1 MTMTPPSK
9 TPPPKTFTPRASE
22 PMVNGFDASR
32 IDELPPRTRDQVQA
46 RDRLLGPGYRLF
58 YEDPV
63 EIVRGE
69 GTLLFDADG
78 NDYLDVYNN
87 VASVGHCHP
96 RVVDAVHRQLSTLNT
111 NTRYLQQSIL
121 TYSEQFL
128 STMPAEIG
136 HVMFTCTGSE
146 ANDLAMRVARYHTGN
161 QGVIVTSGAYHG
173 LTSDVSAFSPSLG
186 VGVPL
191 GPHVRTISPP
201 DRLRHGGNDNV
212 VASMRREIR
221 EAIAD
226 LERHGFGVAAFIA
239 DMIFSSDGIYA
250 DPAGFL
256 QPVIEE
262 VHAAG
267 GLFIADEVQP
277 GFGRTGRHWW
287 GFQRHGVIPDIVTTG
302 KPMGNGIPIAAAA
315 FRPELLVEFGR
326 NIRYFNTFGG
336 NSVSI
341 AAAQAVLD
349 VIGDEDLM
357 GNADAVGRYLR
368 TQIASMA
375 GGYEQVA
382 EVRGAGLFVG
392 VDIVSDRES
401 NTPDGDAALRV
412 VNHMR
417 RRRVLISA
425 SGPRGSV
432 LKVRPPLPFS
442 TSDADRLL
450 ENLAVVLAEELH

>member
-1 MTMTPPSK
+1 MSQASTNQA
-9 TPPPKTFTPRASE
+9 FTLRASE
-22 PMVNGFDASR
+22 PMVNGFDKSR
-32 IDELPPRTRDQVQA
+32 IDELPSRTREQVDA
-46 RDRLLGPGYRLF
+46 RERLLGPGYRLF
-58 YEDPV
+58 YQDPV
-63 EIVRGE
+63 EIVRGH
-69 GTLLFDADG
+69 GTLLYDAEG

-96 RVVDAVHRQLSTLNT
+96 YVVDAIHRQLSTLNT
-111 NTRYLQQSIL
+111 NTRYIQQSIL

-128 STMPAEIG
+128 ATMPAEIG

-161 QGVIVTSGAYHG
+161 QGIIVTSGAYHG
-173 LTSDVSAFSPSLG
+173 LTSDVSSFSPSLG

-191 GPHVRTISPP
+191 APHVRTISAP
-201 DRLRHGGNDNV
+201 DRLRHGGNDNLI
-212 VASMRREIR
+212 ADMRREIR

-250 DPAGFL
+250 DPVGFL
-256 QPVIEE
+256 QPIIEE
-262 VHAAG
+262 IHNAG

-287 GFQRHGVIPDIVTTG
+287 GFQRHGLVPDIMTTG

-349 VIGDEDLM
+349 VITDEGLIA
-357 GNADAVGRYLR
+357 NADNVGTYIR
-368 TQIASMA
+368 TEIAKLA
-375 GGYEQVA
+375 AAYEQIA

-392 VDIVSDRES
+392 VDIVTDRDS

-442 TSDADRLL
+442 IGDADRML
-450 ENLAVVLAEELH
+450 ENLEVVLAEELH

>member
-1 MTMTPPSK
+1 MSQASTNQA
-9 TPPPKTFTPRASE
+9 FTLRASE
-22 PMVNGFDASR
+22 PMVNGFDKSR
-32 IDELPPRTRDQVQA
+32 IDELPSRTREQVDA
-46 RDRLLGPGYRLF
+46 RERLLGPGYRLF
-58 YEDPV
+58 YQDPV
-63 EIVRGE
+63 EIVRGH
-69 GTLLFDADG
+69 GTLLYDAEG

-96 RVVDAVHRQLSTLNT
+96 YVVDAIHRQLSTLNT
-111 NTRYLQQSIL
+111 NTRYIQQSIL

-128 STMPAEIG
+128 ATMPAEIG

-161 QGVIVTSGAYHG
+161 QGIIVTSGAYHG
-173 LTSDVSAFSPSLG
+173 LTSDVSSFSPSLG

-191 GPHVRTISPP
+191 APHVRTISAP
-201 DRLRHGGNDNV
+201 DRLRHGGNDNLI
-212 VASMRREIR
+212 ADMRREIR

-250 DPAGFL
+250 DPVGFL
-256 QPVIEE
+256 QPIIEE
-262 VHAAG
+262 IHNAG

-287 GFQRHGVIPDIVTTG
+287 GFQRHGLVPDIMTTG

-349 VIGDEDLM
+349 VITDEGLIA
-357 GNADAVGRYLR
+357 NADNVGTYIR
-368 TQIASMA
+368 TEIAKLA
-375 GGYEQVA
+375 AAYEQIA

-392 VDIVSDRES
+392 W
-401 NTPDGDAALRV
+401 
-412 VNHMR
+412 
-417 RRRVLISA
+417 IS
-425 SGPRGSV
+425 
-432 LKVRPPLPFS
+432 
-442 TSDADRLL
+442 
-450 ENLAVVLAEELH
+450 

>member
-1 MTMTPPSK
+1 
-9 TPPPKTFTPRASE
+9 
-22 PMVNGFDASR
+22 MVNGFDKSR
-32 IDELPPRTRDQVQA
+32 IDELPSRTREQVDA
-46 RDRLLGPGYRLF
+46 RERLLGPGYRLF
-58 YEDPV
+58 YQDPV
-63 EIVRGE
+63 EIVRGH
-69 GTLLFDADG
+69 GTLLYDAEG

-96 RVVDAVHRQLSTLNT
+96 YVVDAIHRQLSTLNT
-111 NTRYLQQSIL
+111 NTRYIQQSIL

-128 STMPAEIG
+128 ATMPAEIG

-161 QGVIVTSGAYHG
+161 QGIIVTSGAYHG
-173 LTSDVSAFSPSLG
+173 LTSDVSSFSPSLG

-191 GPHVRTISPP
+191 APHVRTISAP
-201 DRLRHGGNDNV
+201 DRLRHGGNDNLI
-212 VASMRREIR
+212 ADMRREIR

-250 DPAGFL
+250 DPVGFL
-256 QPVIEE
+256 QPIIEE
-262 VHAAG
+262 IHNAG

-287 GFQRHGVIPDIVTTG
+287 GFQRHGLVPDIMTTG

-349 VIGDEDLM
+349 VITDEGLIA
-357 GNADAVGRYLR
+357 NADNVGTYIR
-368 TQIASMA
+368 TEIAKLA
-375 GGYEQVA
+375 AAYEQIA

-392 VDIVSDRES
+392 VDIVTDRDS

-442 TSDADRLL
+442 IGDADRML
-450 ENLAVVLAEELH
+450 ENLEVVLAEELH

>member
-1 MTMTPPSK
+1 
-9 TPPPKTFTPRASE
+9 
-22 PMVNGFDASR
+22 MVNGFDRSR
-32 IDELPPRTRDQVQA
+32 IDELPPRTRGQVQA

-78 NDYLDVYNN
+78 TDYLDVYNN

-96 RVVDAVHRQLSTLNT
+96 YVVDAIHRQLSTLNT
-111 NTRYLQQSIL
+111 NTRYIQQSIL
-121 TYSEQFL
+121 EYSEQFL
-128 STMPAEIG
+128 TTMPAAIG
-136 HVMFTCTGSE
+136 HVMYTCTGSE

-161 QGVIVTSGAYHG
+161 QGIIVTSGAYHG

-191 GPHVRTISPP
+191 GPHVRTVSAP
-201 DRLRHGGNDNV
+201 DRLRRGGNENL
-212 VASMRREIR
+212 VAQMRSEVR

-262 VHAAG
+262 IHSAG
-267 GLFIADEVQP
+267 ALFIADEVQP

-287 GFQRHGVIPDIVTTG
+287 GFQRHGLTPDIVTTG

-349 VIGDEDLM
+349 VINDEQLM
-357 GNADAVGRYLR
+357 RNADTVGDY
-368 TQIASMA
+368 IAAEIATMA
-375 GGYEQVA
+375 AAYEQIA

-392 VDIVSDRES
+392 VDIVTDRES
-401 NTPDGDAALRV
+401 HTPDGDATLRV
-412 VNHMR
+412 VNQMR

-442 TSDADRLL
+442 MSDADRLL
-450 ENLAVVLAEELH
+450 ENLAAVLAEELH

>member
-1 MTMTPPSK
+1 MNK
-9 TPPPKTFTPRASE
+9 AFTTKASE
-22 PMVNGFDASR
+22 PMVNGFDHAR
-32 IDELPPRTRDQVQA
+32 LRELPPRTRAQVET

-58 YEDPV
+58 YENPV

-96 RVVDAVHRQLSTLNT
+96 YVVDAVHRQLSTLNT

-121 TYSEQFL
+121 SYSEQFL
-128 STMPAEIG
+128 ATMPAEIG

-146 ANDLAMRVARYHTGN
+146 ANDLAMRVARYFTGN
-161 QGVIVTSGAYHG
+161 QGIIVTSGAYHG
-173 LTSDVSAFSPSLG
+173 LTSDVAAFSPSLG

-191 GPHVRTISPP
+191 GAHVRTISAP
-201 DRLRHGGNDNV
+201 DRLRHGGNDNL
-212 VASMRREIR
+212 VAHMRREIR

-262 VHAAG
+262 VHNAG

-277 GFGRTGRHWW
+277 GFGRTGEYWW
-287 GFQRHGVIPDIVTTG
+287 GFQRHNLVPDIMTTG
-302 KPMGNGIPIAAAA
+302 KPMGNGTPVAAAA
-315 FRPELLVEFGR
+315 FRPELLAEFGR

-349 VIGDEDLM
+349 VINTEELIANAATVGDYIKAEISTL
-357 GNADAVGRYLR
+357 A
-368 TQIASMA
+368 AS
-375 GGYEQVA
+375 YEQVA

-392 VDIVSDRES
+392 VDIVTDRQS

-442 TSDADRLL
+442 ISDADRML
-450 ENLAVVLAEELH
+450 ENLEVVLTKELH

>member
-1 MTMTPPSK
+1 VTK
-9 TPPPKTFTPRASE
+9 GFTLKASE
-22 PMVNGFDASR
+22 PMVNGFDPADIER
-32 IDELPPRTRDQVQA
+32 LPPRTRRQVGD
-46 RDRLLGPGYRLF
+46 RERLLGPGYRLF
-58 YEDPV
+58 YEEPV
-63 EIVRGE
+63 EIVRGA
-69 GTLLFDADG
+69 GTLLYDADG

-87 VASVGHCHP
+87 VTSVGHCHP
-96 RVVDAVHRQLSTLNT
+96 YVVEAIHRQLSTLNT

-121 TYSEQFL
+121 GYSEQFL
-128 STMPAEIG
+128 ATMPAELG

-146 ANDLAMRVARYHTGN
+146 ANDLAMRVARYYTGN
-161 QGVIVTSGAYHG
+161 QGIIVTSGAYHG
-173 LTSDVSAFSPSLG
+173 LTADVSAFSPSLG

-191 GPHVRTISPP
+191 GPHVRTITAP
-201 DRLRHGGNDNV
+201 DRLRHGGDLV
-212 VASMRREIR
+212 TTMVREMR
-221 EAIAD
+221 EAIGD
-226 LERHGFGVAAFIA
+226 LQRHGFGIAAFIA
-239 DMIFSSDGIYA
+239 DTIFSSDGIYA

-256 QPVIEE
+256 QPVVEA
-262 VHAAG
+262 VHDAG

-287 GFQRHGVIPDIVTTG
+287 GFQRHGLVPDIMTTG

-349 VIGDEDLM
+349 VINDEGLI
-357 GNADAVGRYLR
+357 GNAERVGNYIQSEITTL
-368 TQIASMA
+368 AS
-375 GGYEQVA
+375 GYEQIA

-392 VDIVSDRES
+392 VDIVTDRDS
-401 NTPDGDAALRV
+401 NTPDGEATLRV

-417 RRRVLISA
+417 RRRVLLSA

-432 LKVRPPLPFS
+432 LKIRPPLPFS
-442 TSDADRLL
+442 IEDADRML
-450 ENLAVVLAEELH
+450 ENLAVVLGEELH

>member
-1 MTMTPPSK
+1 MTK
-9 TPPPKTFTPRASE
+9 GFTLKASE
-22 PMVNGFDASR
+22 PMVNGFDPSDIER
-32 IDELPPRTRDQVQA
+32 LPPRTRQQVGD
-46 RDRLLGPGYRLF
+46 RERLLGPGYRLF
-58 YEDPV
+58 YEEPV
-63 EIVRGE
+63 EIVRGA
-69 GTLLFDADG
+69 GTLLYDADG

-87 VASVGHCHP
+87 VTSVGHCHP
-96 RVVDAVHRQLSTLNT
+96 YVVEAIHRQLTTLNT

-121 TYSEQFL
+121 GYSEQFL
-128 STMPAEIG
+128 GTMPDELG

-146 ANDLAMRVARYHTGN
+146 ANDLAMRVARYYTGN
-161 QGVIVTSGAYHG
+161 RGIIVTAGAYHG
-173 LTSDVSAFSPSLG
+173 LTADVSAFSPSLG

-191 GPHVRTISPP
+191 GPHVRTISAP
-201 DRLRHGGNDNV
+201 DRLRHGGDDGV
-212 VASMRREIR
+212 VATMVREMR

-226 LERHGFGVAAFIA
+226 LQRHGYGIAAFIA
-239 DMIFSSDGIYA
+239 DTIFSSDGIYA

-256 QPVIEE
+256 QPVVDA
-262 VHAAG
+262 VHDAG

-287 GFQRHGVIPDIVTTG
+287 GFQRHGLVPDIMTTG

-349 VIGDEDLM
+349 VIGDEGLIDNAEKV
-357 GNADAVGRYLR
+357 GNYIMSE
-368 TQIASMA
+368 IATMA
-375 GGYEQVA
+375 GGYEQIA

-392 VDIVSDRES
+392 VDVVTDRDS
-401 NTPDGDAALRV
+401 NTPDGEATLRV

-417 RRRVLISA
+417 RRRVLLSA

-432 LKVRPPLPFS
+432 LKIRPPLPFS
-442 TSDADRLL
+442 IADADRML
-450 ENLAVVLAEELH
+450 ENLAVVLREELH

>member
-1 MTMTPPSK
+1 
-9 TPPPKTFTPRASE
+9 
-22 PMVNGFDASR
+22 MVNGFDRSR
-32 IDELPPRTRDQVQA
+32 IDELPSRTRDQVQA

-78 NDYLDVYNN
+78 TDYLDVYNN

-96 RVVDAVHRQLSTLNT
+96 YVVDAIHRQLSTLNT
-111 NTRYLQQSIL
+111 NTRYIQQSIL
-121 TYSEQFL
+121 EYSEQFL
-128 STMPAEIG
+128 ATMPAAIG
-136 HVMFTCTGSE
+136 HVMYTCTGSE

-161 QGVIVTSGAYHG
+161 QGIIVTSGAYHG

-191 GPHVRTISPP
+191 GPHVRTVSAP
-201 DRLRHGGNDNV
+201 DRLRRGGNENL
-212 VASMRREIR
+212 VAQMRSEVR

-262 VHAAG
+262 IHSAG
-267 GLFIADEVQP
+267 ALFIADEVQP

-287 GFQRHGVIPDIVTTG
+287 GFQRHGLTPDIVTTG

-349 VIGDEDLM
+349 VINDEELM
-357 GNADAVGRYLR
+357 HNADTVGDY
-368 TQIASMA
+368 IAAEIATMA
-375 GGYEQVA
+375 AAYEQIA

-392 VDIVSDRES
+392 VDIVADRES
-401 NTPDGDAALRV
+401 HTPDGDATLRV

-442 TSDADRLL
+442 MSDADRLL
-450 ENLAVVLAEELH
+450 ENLAAVLAEELH

>member
-1 MTMTPPSK
+1 
-9 TPPPKTFTPRASE
+9 
-22 PMVNGFDASR
+22 MVNGFDRSR
-32 IDELPPRTRDQVQA
+32 TAALPPRTRGQVEA

-58 YEDPV
+58 YQDPV
-63 EIVRGE
+63 EIVRGA
-69 GTLLFDADG
+69 GTLLYDADG

-96 RVVDAVHRQLSTLNT
+96 YVVDAVHRQLATLNT

-121 TYSEQFL
+121 DYSERLL
-128 STMPAEIG
+128 STMPAELG

-146 ANDLAMRVARYHTGN
+146 ANDLAMRVARYHTGR

-173 LTSDVSAFSPSLG
+173 LTADVSSFSPSLG

-191 GPHVRTISPP
+191 APHVRTISAP
-201 DRLRHGGNDNV
+201 DRLRRGGDDA
-212 VASMRREIR
+212 VAAAMQREVR

-226 LERHGFGVAAFIA
+226 LERHGFGLAAFIA

-250 DPAGFL
+250 DPPGFL
-256 QPVIEE
+256 RPVIEE

-267 GLFIADEVQP
+267 GLFVADEVQP

-287 GFQRHGVIPDIVTTG
+287 GFQRHGLVPDIMTTG
-302 KPMGNGIPIAAAA
+302 KPMGNGIPIAAAV

-349 VIGDEDLM
+349 VIEDEGLID
-357 GNADAVGRYLR
+357 NADTVGAH
-368 TQIASMA
+368 IAAETSTMVA
-375 GGYEQVA
+375 NYDQVA
-382 EVRGAGLFVG
+382 EVRGAGLFIG
-392 VDIVSDRES
+392 VDIVTDRES
-401 NTPDGDAALRV
+401 NTPDGAAALRV
-412 VNHMR
+412 VNNMR

-432 LKVRPPLPFS
+432 LKIRPPLPFS
-442 TSDADRLL
+442 IGDADRMLQ
-450 ENLAVVLAEELH
+450 NLQNALAEELH

>member
-1 MTMTPPSK
+1 MTK
-9 TPPPKTFTPRASE
+9 AFTPGASE
-22 PMVNGFDASR
+22 PMVNGFDTSR
-32 IDELPPRTRDQVQA
+32 IDELPPRTRGQVEA

-63 EIVRGE
+63 EIVRGA

-96 RVVDAVHRQLSTLNT
+96 FVVDAIHRQLSTLNT
-111 NTRYLQQSIL
+111 NTRYIQQSIL

-128 STMPAEIG
+128 ATMPAEIG

-146 ANDLAMRVARYHTGN
+146 ANDLAMRVARYHTGS
-161 QGVIVTSGAYHG
+161 QGVIVTAGAYHG

-191 GPHVRTISPP
+191 GPHVRTISAP
-201 DRLRHGGNDNV
+201 DRLRHGGNDAV
-212 VASMRREIR
+212 IATMQREIR
-221 EAIAD
+221 AAIAD

-262 VHAAG
+262 VHNAG

-277 GFGRTGRHWW
+277 GFGRTGRNWW
-287 GFQRHGVIPDIVTTG
+287 GFQRHDLVPDIVTTG

-349 VIGDEDLM
+349 VITGDELM
-357 GNADAVGRYLR
+357 ANADRVGRYI
-368 TQIASMA
+368 QAEIESMA
-375 GGYEQVA
+375 GCYEQVA

-392 VDIVSDRES
+392 VDIVTDRES
-401 NTPDGDAALRV
+401 ATPDGLS
-412 VNHMR
+412 
-417 RRRVLISA
+417 LI
-425 SGPRGSV
+425 
-432 LKVRPPLPFS
+432 
-442 TSDADRLL
+442 
-450 ENLAVVLAEELH
+450 HI

>member
-1 MTMTPPSK
+1 MREA
-9 TPPPKTFTPRASE
+9 FTPRASE
-22 PMVNGFDASR
+22 PMVNGFDRSR
-32 IDELPPRTRDQVQA
+32 IDELPSRTRDQVQA

-78 NDYLDVYNN
+78 TDYLDVYNN

-96 RVVDAVHRQLSTLNT
+96 YVVDAIHRQLSTLNT
-111 NTRYLQQSIL
+111 NTRYIQQSIL
-121 TYSEQFL
+121 EYSEQFL
-128 STMPAEIG
+128 ATMPAAIG
-136 HVMFTCTGSE
+136 HVMYTCTGSE

-161 QGVIVTSGAYHG
+161 QGIIVTSGAYHG

-191 GPHVRTISPP
+191 GPHVRTVSAP
-201 DRLRHGGNDNV
+201 DRLRRGGNENL
-212 VASMRREIR
+212 VAQMRSEVR

-262 VHAAG
+262 IHSAG
-267 GLFIADEVQP
+267 ALFIADEVQP

-287 GFQRHGVIPDIVTTG
+287 GFQRHGLTPDIVTTG

-349 VIGDEDLM
+349 VINDEELM
-357 GNADAVGRYLR
+357 RNADTVGDY
-368 TQIASMA
+368 IATEIATMA
-375 GGYEQVA
+375 AAYEQIA

-392 VDIVSDRES
+392 VDIVADRES
-401 NTPDGDAALRV
+401 HTPDGDATLRV

-442 TSDADRLL
+442 MSDADRLL
-450 ENLAVVLAEELH
+450 ENLAAVLAEELH

>member
-1 MTMTPPSK
+1 MTK
-9 TPPPKTFTPRASE
+9 AFTPKASE
-22 PMVNGFDASR
+22 PMVNGFDRSR
-32 IDELPPRTRDQVQA
+32 IDELPARTRNQVET

-87 VASVGHCHP
+87 VTSVGHCHP
-96 RVVDAVHRQLSTLNT
+96 YVVEAIHKQLSTLNT
-111 NTRYLQQSIL
+111 NTRYIQQSIL
-121 TYSEQFL
+121 SYSEQFL
-128 STMPAEIG
+128 GTMPAELG

-146 ANDLAMRVARYHTGN
+146 ANDLAMRVARYYTGN
-161 QGVIVTSGAYHG
+161 QGIIVTSGAYHG
-173 LTSDVSAFSPSLG
+173 LTSDVSSFSPSLG

-191 GPHVRTISPP
+191 GPNVRTISAP
-201 DRLRHGGNDNV
+201 DALRYGGNDALV
-212 VASMRREIR
+212 EHMRREIR
-221 EAIAD
+221 SAIAD
-226 LERHGFGVAAFIA
+226 LERHGYGVAAFIA

-250 DPAGFL
+250 DPVGFL
-256 QPVIEE
+256 KPVLEE

-277 GFGRTGRHWW
+277 GFCRTGEHWW
-287 GFQRHGVIPDIVTTG
+287 GFQRHALVPDIMTTG
-302 KPMGNGIPIAAAA
+302 KPMGNGIPIAAAV

-349 VIGDEDLM
+349 VIENEGLM
-357 GNADAVGRYLR
+357 QNAKAVGDYIMSSMSKL
-368 TQIASMA
+368 AS
-375 GGYEQVA
+375 GYEQIA
-382 EVRGAGLFVG
+382 EVRGAGLFTG
-392 VDIVSDRES
+392 VDIVTDRES
-401 NTPDGDAALRV
+401 NTPDGEATMRV

-417 RRRVLISA
+417 RRRILISA

-442 TSDADRLL
+442 IADADRML
-450 ENLAVVLAEELH
+450 ENLDYVLAKELH

>member
-1 MTMTPPSK
+1 MTK
-9 TPPPKTFTPRASE
+9 GFTLKASE
-22 PMVNGFDASR
+22 PMVNGFDPSNVER
-32 IDELPPRTRDQVQA
+32 LSPRTRQQVGD
-46 RDRLLGPGYRLF
+46 RERLLGPGYRLF
-58 YEDPV
+58 YEEPV
-63 EIVRGE
+63 EIVRGA

-87 VASVGHCHP
+87 VTSVGHCHP
-96 RVVDAVHRQLSTLNT
+96 YVVEAIHRQLTTLNT

-121 TYSEQFL
+121 AYSEQFL
-128 STMPAEIG
+128 GTMPDELG

-146 ANDLAMRVARYHTGN
+146 ANDLAMRVARYYTGN

-173 LTSDVSAFSPSLG
+173 LTADVSSFSPSLG

-191 GPHVRTISPP
+191 GPHVRTISAP
-201 DRLRHGGNDNV
+201 DRLRHGGDDDL
-212 VASMRREIR
+212 VATMVREMR

-226 LERHGFGVAAFIA
+226 LQRHGFGIAAFIA
-239 DMIFSSDGIYA
+239 DTIFSSDGIYA

-256 QPVIEE
+256 QPVVDA
-262 VHAAG
+262 VHEAG

-287 GFQRHGVIPDIVTTG
+287 GFQRHGLVPDIMTTG

-349 VIGDEDLM
+349 VINDEGLI
-357 GNADAVGRYLR
+357 GNAEKVGDYIQSEITSL
-368 TQIASMA
+368 A
-375 GGYEQVA
+375 GKYEQIA

-392 VDIVSDRES
+392 VDVVTDRDS
-401 NTPDGDAALRV
+401 NTPDGEATLRV

-417 RRRVLISA
+417 RRRVLLSA

-432 LKVRPPLPFS
+432 LKIRPPLPFS
-442 TSDADRLL
+442 IADADRML
-450 ENLAVVLAEELH
+450 ENLAVVLREELH

>member
-1 MTMTPPSK
+1 MTK
-9 TPPPKTFTPRASE
+9 AFTPGASE
-22 PMVNGFDASR
+22 PMVNGFDTSR
-32 IDELPPRTRDQVQA
+32 IDELPPRTRGQVEA

-63 EIVRGE
+63 EIVRGA

-96 RVVDAVHRQLSTLNT
+96 YVVDAIHRQLMTLNT
-111 NTRYLQQSIL
+111 NTRYIQQSIL

-128 STMPAEIG
+128 ATMPAEIG

-161 QGVIVTSGAYHG
+161 QGIIVTAGAYHG

-191 GPHVRTISPP
+191 GPHVRTISAP
-201 DRLRHGGNDNV
+201 DRLRHGGNDAV
-212 VASMRREIR
+212 VANMAREIR
-221 EAIAD
+221 GAVAD

-262 VHAAG
+262 VHNAG

-277 GFGRTGRHWW
+277 GFGRTGRNWW
-287 GFQRHGVIPDIVTTG
+287 GFQRHDLVPDIVTTG

-349 VIGDEDLM
+349 VINGDGLM
-357 GNADAVGRYLR
+357 ANADRVGRYI
-368 TQIASMA
+368 QDEIESMA

-392 VDIVSDRES
+392 VDIVTDRES
-401 NTPDGDAALRV
+401 ATPDGDAALRV

-442 TSDADRLL
+442 IADADRLL

>member
-1 MTMTPPSK
+1 MTK
-9 TPPPKTFTPRASE
+9 GFTLKASE
-22 PMVNGFDASR
+22 PMVNGFDPSDIER
-32 IDELPPRTRDQVQA
+32 LPPRTRQQVGD
-46 RDRLLGPGYRLF
+46 RERLLGPGYRLF
-58 YEDPV
+58 YEEPV
-63 EIVRGE
+63 EIVRGA
-69 GTLLFDADG
+69 GTLLYDADG

-87 VASVGHCHP
+87 VTSVGHCHP
-96 RVVDAVHRQLSTLNT
+96 YVVEAIHRQLTTLNT

-121 TYSEQFL
+121 GYSEQFL
-128 STMPAEIG
+128 GTMPDELG

-146 ANDLAMRVARYHTGN
+146 ANDLAMRVARYYTGN
-161 QGVIVTSGAYHG
+161 QGIIVTAGAYHG
-173 LTSDVSAFSPSLG
+173 LTADVSAFSPSLG

-191 GPHVRTISPP
+191 GPHVRTISAP
-201 DRLRHGGNDNV
+201 DRLRHGGDDGV
-212 VASMRREIR
+212 VATMVREMR

-226 LERHGFGVAAFIA
+226 LQRHGYGIAAFIA
-239 DMIFSSDGIYA
+239 DTIFSSDGIYA

-256 QPVIEE
+256 QPVVDA
-262 VHAAG
+262 VHDAG

-287 GFQRHGVIPDIVTTG
+287 GFQRHGLVPDIMTTG

-349 VIGDEDLM
+349 VIGDEGLID
-357 GNADAVGRYLR
+357 NAEKVGSYIMSE
-368 TQIASMA
+368 IATMA
-375 GGYEQVA
+375 GGYEQIA

-392 VDIVSDRES
+392 VDVVTDRDS
-401 NTPDGDAALRV
+401 NTPDGEATLRV

-417 RRRVLISA
+417 RRRVLLSA

-432 LKVRPPLPFS
+432 LKIRPPLPFS
-442 TSDADRLL
+442 IADADRML
-450 ENLAVVLAEELH
+450 ENLAVVLREELH

>member
-1 MTMTPPSK
+1 MVNASPLQ
-9 TPPPKTFTPRASE
+9 ASE
-22 PMVNGFDASR
+22 PMVNGFDTSR
-32 IDELPPRTRDQVQA
+32 IDELPPRTREQVGA
-46 RDRLLGPGYRLF
+46 RERLLGPGYRLF
-58 YEDPV
+58 YENPV

-96 RVVDAVHRQLSTLNT
+96 YVVDAVHRQLSTLNT
-111 NTRYLQQSIL
+111 NTRYIQQSIL
-121 TYSEQFL
+121 NYSEQFL
-128 STMPAEIG
+128 GTMPAEIG

-146 ANDLAMRVARYHTGN
+146 ANDLAMRVARYYTGN
-161 QGVIVTSGAYHG
+161 QGIIVTSGAYHG
-173 LTSDVSAFSPSLG
+173 LTADVSSFSPSLG

-191 GPHVRTISPP
+191 APHVRTIAAP
-201 DRLRHGGNDNV
+201 DRLRHGGNDDLI
-212 VASMRREIR
+212 AKMRQEIR

-226 LERHGFGVAAFIA
+226 LQRHGFGVAAFIA

-256 QPVIEE
+256 QPIIEV
-262 VHAAG
+262 VHDAG

-287 GFQRHGVIPDIVTTG
+287 GYQRHGLVPDIVTTG

-349 VIGDEDLM
+349 VINDEGLIANAETV
-357 GNADAVGRYLR
+357 GNYIQAEIATLAAD
-368 TQIASMA
+368 
-375 GGYEQVA
+375 YEQIA

-392 VDIVSDRES
+392 VDIVTDRAS
-401 NTPDGDAALRV
+401 NTPDGAATLRV

-442 TSDADRLL
+442 ISDADRMLG
-450 ENLAVVLAEELH
+450 NLQVVLAEELH

>member
-1 MTMTPPSK
+1 MTK
-9 TPPPKTFTPRASE
+9 AIAQKASE
-22 PMVNGFDASR
+22 PMVNGFDRSR
-32 IDELPPRTRDQVQA
+32 IDELPPRTRTQVES

-96 RVVDAVHRQLSTLNT
+96 YVVDAVHRQLTTLNT
-111 NTRYLQQSIL
+111 NTRYIQQSIL
-121 TYSEQFL
+121 SYSEQFL
-128 STMPAEIG
+128 GTMPAEIG
-136 HVMFTCTGSE
+136 HVMYTCTGSE

-161 QGVIVTSGAYHG
+161 RGIIVTTGAYHG

-186 VGVPL
+186 IGVPL
-191 GPHVRTISPP
+191 GPHVRTISAP
-201 DRLRHGGNDNV
+201 DRLRHGGDENV
-212 VASMRREIR
+212 IAAMRREIQ

-256 QPVIEE
+256 QPIIEE
-262 VHAAG
+262 VHNAG

-277 GFGRTGRHWW
+277 GFGRTGQHWW
-287 GFQRHGVIPDIVTTG
+287 GFQRHNLVPDIMTTG
-302 KPMGNGIPIAAAA
+302 KPMGNGIPVAAAA

-326 NIRYFNTFGG
+326 NIRYFNTYGG

-349 VIGDEDLM
+349 VIINEGLIA
-357 GNADAVGRYLR
+357 NAEAVGGYIQAEIRKL
-368 TQIASMA
+368 AA
-375 GGYEQVA
+375 PYEQIA

-392 VDIVSDRES
+392 VDIVTDRES
-401 NTPDGDAALRV
+401 NTPDGGAALRM

-442 TSDADRLL
+442 ISDADRML
-450 ENLAVVLAEELH
+450 ENFEVVLAEELR

>member
-1 MTMTPPSK
+1 
-9 TPPPKTFTPRASE
+9 
-22 PMVNGFDASR
+22 MVNGFDRSR
-32 IDELPPRTRDQVQA
+32 IDQLPPRTRKQVED

-63 EIVRGE
+63 EIVRGS
-69 GTLLFDADG
+69 GTLLYDADG

-87 VASVGHCHP
+87 VTSVGHCHP
-96 RVVDAVHRQLSTLNT
+96 YVVEAVYRQLSTLNT
-111 NTRYLQQSIL
+111 NTRYIQQSIL
-121 TYSEQFL
+121 NYSEQFL
-128 STMPAEIG
+128 GTMPDGLG

-146 ANDLAMRVARYHTGN
+146 ANDLAMRVARYYTGN
-161 QGVIVTSGAYHG
+161 QGIIVTAGAYHG

-191 GPHVRTISPP
+191 GPHVRTISAP
-201 DRLRHGGNDNV
+201 DRLRFGGNDNV
-212 VASMRREIR
+212 VAAMRREIR
-221 EAIAD
+221 AAIAD

-262 VHAAG
+262 VHRAG

-277 GFGRTGRHWW
+277 GFGRTGEHWW
-287 GFQRHGVIPDIVTTG
+287 GFQRHDLVPDIMTTG
-302 KPMGNGIPIAAAA
+302 KPMGNGTPIAAAV
-315 FRPELLVEFGR
+315 FKPELLVEFGR

-349 VIGDEDLM
+349 VIENERLID
-357 GNADAVGRYLR
+357 NAKKVGEHI
-368 TQIASMA
+368 QAEIAKLA
-375 GGYEQVA
+375 ANYEQIA
-382 EVRGAGLFVG
+382 EVRGAGLFIG
-392 VDIVSDRES
+392 VDIVTDGES

-425 SGPRGSV
+425 SGPRGNV
-432 LKVRPPLPFS
+432 LKIRPPLPFS
-442 TSDADRLL
+442 LGDADRML
-450 ENLAVVLAEELH
+450 ENLDVVLAEELH

>member
-1 MTMTPPSK
+1 
-9 TPPPKTFTPRASE
+9 
-22 PMVNGFDASR
+22 MVNGFDKSR
-32 IDELPPRTRDQVQA
+32 IDELPPRTREQVDA
-46 RDRLLGPGYRLF
+46 RERLLGPGYRLF
-58 YEDPV
+58 YQDPV
-63 EIVRGE
+63 EIVRAA
-69 GTLLFDADG
+69 GTLLYDADG

-96 RVVDAVHRQLSTLNT
+96 YVVEAIHRQLATLNT
-111 NTRYLQQSIL
+111 NTRYIQQSIL
-121 TYSEQFL
+121 SYSEQFL
-128 STMPAEIG
+128 GTMPAEIG

-146 ANDLAMRVARYHTGN
+146 ANDLAMRVARYYTGK
-161 QGVIVTSGAYHG
+161 QGIIVTAGAYHG
-173 LTSDVSAFSPSLG
+173 LTSDVSTFSPSLG
-186 VGVPL
+186 AGVPL
-191 GPHVRTISPP
+191 GAHVRTISAP
-201 DRLRHGGNDNV
+201 DSLRHGGEENV
-212 VASMRREIR
+212 ADVMRREIR
-221 EAIAD
+221 EAISD

-250 DPAGFL
+250 HPAGFL
-256 QPVIEE
+256 QPILEE
-262 VHAAG
+262 VHNVG

-277 GFGRTGRHWW
+277 GFGRTGQHWW
-287 GFQRHGVIPDIVTTG
+287 GFQRHGLVPDIVTTG

-349 VIGDEDLM
+349 VINDEGLV
-357 GNADAVGRYLR
+357 GNADNVGNYIQSEISKL
-368 TQIASMA
+368 AA
-375 GGYEQVA
+375 GYEQIA

-392 VDIVSDRES
+392 VDIVTDRDS
-401 NTPDGDAALRV
+401 NTPDGQAALRV

-442 TSDADRLL
+442 ISDADRML
-450 ENLAVVLAEELH
+450 ESLAVVLNEELH

>member
-1 MTMTPPSK
+1 MTK
-9 TPPPKTFTPRASE
+9 VFKAKASE
-22 PMVNGFDASR
+22 PMVNGFDRSR
-32 IDELPPRTRDQVQA
+32 TDQLPPRTRQQVKD

-63 EIVRGE
+63 EIVRGA
-69 GTLLFDADG
+69 GTLLFDSDG

-87 VASVGHCHP
+87 VTSVGHCHP
-96 RVVDAVHRQLSTLNT
+96 YVVEAIQRQLTTLNT
-111 NTRYLQQSIL
+111 NTRYIQQSIL
-121 TYSEQFL
+121 NYSEQL
-128 STMPAEIG
+128 LGTMPAELG

-161 QGVIVTSGAYHG
+161 QGVIVTAGAYHG
-173 LTSDVSAFSPSLG
+173 LTADVSAFSPSLG

-191 GPHVRTISPP
+191 GPHVRTISAP
-201 DRLRHGGNDNV
+201 DRLRIGTGEDL
-212 VASMRREIR
+212 ADTMRREINS
-221 EAIAD
+221 AIAD

-256 QPVIEE
+256 RPVIEE
-262 VHAAG
+262 VHSAG

-277 GFGRTGRHWW
+277 GFGRTGSHWW
-287 GFQRHGVIPDIVTTG
+287 GFQRHGLVPDIVTTG
-302 KPMGNGIPIAAAA
+302 KPMGNGIPIAAAI

-336 NSVSI
+336 NSVSV

-349 VIGDEDLM
+349 VINQENLI
-357 GNADAVGRYLR
+357 GNAEKVGNYIQAEIKQLA
-368 TQIASMA
+368 TNYGQI
-375 GGYEQVA
+375 A

-392 VDIVSDRES
+392 VDIVTDRES
-401 NTPDGDAALRV
+401 NTPDGDAAMRV

-432 LKVRPPLPFS
+432 LKIRPPLPFS
-442 TSDADRLL
+442 IKDADRMLQNL
-450 ENLAVVLAEELH
+450 EIVLAEELH

>member
-1 MTMTPPSK
+1 MTKPRR
-9 TPPPKTFTPRASE
+9 PKASD
-22 PMVNGFDASR
+22 PMVNGFDKSR
-32 IDELPPRTRDQVQA
+32 IDELPPRTREQVDA
-46 RDRLLGPGYRLF
+46 RERLLGPGYRLF
-58 YEDPV
+58 YQDPV
-63 EIVRGE
+63 EIVRAA
-69 GTLLFDADG
+69 GTLLYDADG

-96 RVVDAVHRQLSTLNT
+96 YVVEAIHRQLATLNT
-111 NTRYLQQSIL
+111 NTRYIQQSIL
-121 TYSEQFL
+121 SYSEQFL
-128 STMPAEIG
+128 GTMPDEIG

-146 ANDLAMRVARYHTGN
+146 ANDLAMRVARYYTGK
-161 QGVIVTSGAYHG
+161 QGIIVTAGAYHG
-173 LTSDVSAFSPSLG
+173 LTSDVSTFSPSLG
-186 VGVPL
+186 AGVPL
-191 GPHVRTISPP
+191 GAHVRTISAP
-201 DRLRHGGNDNV
+201 DSLRHGGEENV
-212 VASMRREIR
+212 IDVMRREIR
-221 EAIAD
+221 EAISD

-250 DPAGFL
+250 HPAGFL
-256 QPVIEE
+256 QPILEE
-262 VHAAG
+262 VHNVG

-277 GFGRTGRHWW
+277 GFGRTGQHWW
-287 GFQRHGVIPDIVTTG
+287 GFQRHGLVPDIVTTG

-326 NIRYFNTFGG
+326 NVRYFNTFGG

-349 VIGDEDLM
+349 VINDEGLV
-357 GNADAVGRYLR
+357 GNADNVGNYIQSEISKLA
-368 TQIASMA
+368 T
-375 GGYEQVA
+375 GYEQVA

-392 VDIVSDRES
+392 VDIVTDRDS
-401 NTPDGDAALRV
+401 NTPDGQAALRV

-442 TSDADRLL
+442 ISDADRML
-450 ENLAVVLAEELH
+450 ESLAVVLNEELH

>member
-1 MTMTPPSK
+1 MTK
-9 TPPPKTFTPRASE
+9 TATAKASQ
-22 PMVNGFDASR
+22 PMVNGFDNSR
-32 IDELPPRTRDQVQA
+32 IDKLPPRARRQVED

-63 EIVRGE
+63 EIVRGV
-69 GTLLFDADG
+69 GTLLYDADG

-87 VASVGHCHP
+87 VTSVGHCHP
-96 RVVDAVHRQLSTLNT
+96 HVVDAVSRQLSTLNT
-111 NTRYLQQSIL
+111 NTRYIQQSIL
-121 TYSEQFL
+121 DYSEQFL
-128 STMPAEIG
+128 ATMPAELG

-146 ANDLAMRVARYHTGN
+146 ANDLAMRVARYYTGN
-161 QGVIVTSGAYHG
+161 QGIIVTSGAYHG

-191 GPHVRTISPP
+191 GPHVRTISAP
-201 DRLRHGGNDNV
+201 DRLRCGGDQELV
-212 VASMRREIR
+212 DAMRHEVRD
-221 EAIAD
+221 AIAD
-226 LERHGFGVAAFIA
+226 LERHGFGLAAFIA
-239 DMIFSSDGIYA
+239 DMIFSSDGIYS

-262 VHAAG
+262 VHNAG

-277 GFGRTGRHWW
+277 GFGRTGQHWW
-287 GFQRHGVIPDIVTTG
+287 GFQRHALVPDIVTTG
-302 KPMGNGIPIAAAA
+302 KPMGNGTPIAAAV
-315 FRPELLVEFGR
+315 FRPELVAEFGR

-349 VIGDEDLM
+349 VIENEKLIDNANTV
-357 GNADAVGRYLR
+357 GNYVQTETSKLAATYD
-368 TQIASMA
+368 QI
-375 GGYEQVA
+375 A
-382 EVRGAGLFVG
+382 EVRGAGLFIG
-392 VDIVSDRES
+392 VDIVTDRES

-432 LKVRPPLPFS
+432 LKVRPPLTFS
-442 TSDADRLL
+442 LSDADRML
-450 ENLAVVLAEELH
+450 ENLDVVLAEELR

>member
-1 MTMTPPSK
+1 MTK
-9 TPPPKTFTPRASE
+9 AIAPKASE
-22 PMVNGFDASR
+22 PMVNGFDRSR
-32 IDELPPRTRDQVQA
+32 IEELPPRTRTQVES

-96 RVVDAVHRQLSTLNT
+96 YVVDAVHRQLTTLNT
-111 NTRYLQQSIL
+111 NTRYIQQSIL
-121 TYSEQFL
+121 SYSEQFL
-128 STMPAEIG
+128 GTMPAEIG
-136 HVMFTCTGSE
+136 HVMYTCTGSE

-161 QGVIVTSGAYHG
+161 QGIIVTTGAYHG

-186 VGVPL
+186 IGVPL
-191 GPHVRTISPP
+191 GPHVRTISAP
-201 DRLRHGGNDNV
+201 DRLRHGGDENV
-212 VASMRREIR
+212 IAAVRREIQ

-256 QPVIEE
+256 QPIVEE
-262 VHAAG
+262 VHNAG

-277 GFGRTGRHWW
+277 GFGRTGQHWW
-287 GFQRHGVIPDIVTTG
+287 GFQRHNLVPDIMTTG
-302 KPMGNGIPIAAAA
+302 KPMGNGIPVAAAA

-326 NIRYFNTFGG
+326 NIRYFNTYGG

-349 VIGDEDLM
+349 VIINEGLIA
-357 GNADAVGRYLR
+357 NAETVGSYIQAEIRKL
-368 TQIASMA
+368 AA
-375 GGYEQVA
+375 PYEQIA

-392 VDIVSDRES
+392 VDIVVDRES

-432 LKVRPPLPFS
+432 LKVRPPLTFS
-442 TSDADRLL
+442 ISDADRML
-450 ENLAVVLAEELH
+450 ENFEVVLAEELR

>member
-1 MTMTPPSK
+1 MTE
-9 TPPPKTFTPRASE
+9 TFTARASTPKASE
-22 PMVNGFDASR
+22 PMVNGFDKSR
-32 IDELPPRTRDQVQA
+32 IDELSPRIRTQVEA

-58 YEDPV
+58 YEEPV

-96 RVVDAVHRQLSTLNT
+96 YVVDAIHRQLATLNT
-111 NTRYLQQSIL
+111 NTRYIQQSIL
-121 TYSEQFL
+121 SYSEQFL
-128 STMPAEIG
+128 GTLPAEIG

-146 ANDLAMRVARYHTGN
+146 ANDLAMRVARYYTGN

-191 GPHVRTISPP
+191 GPHVRTISAP
-201 DRLRHGGNDNV
+201 DRLRHGGNDNL
-212 VASMRREIR
+212 VASLHREIR

-239 DMIFSSDGIYA
+239 DMIFSSDGIFA

-256 QPVIEE
+256 QPIIEE
-262 VHAAG
+262 VHHAG

-277 GFGRTGRHWW
+277 GFGRTGEHWW
-287 GFQRHGVIPDIVTTG
+287 GFQRHNLVPDIMTTG

-315 FRPELLVEFGR
+315 FRPELLTEFGR

-349 VIGDEDLM
+349 VINNEDLIA
-357 GNADAVGRYLR
+357 NAKTVGDYI
-368 TQIASMA
+368 QAEIARLA
-375 GGYEQVA
+375 TPYEQIA

-392 VDIVSDRES
+392 VDIVTDRES
-401 NTPDGDAALRV
+401 NTPDGEATLRV

-442 TSDADRLL
+442 LRDADRML
-450 ENLAVVLAEELH
+450 ENLEVVLAGELH

>member
-1 MTMTPPSK
+1 
-9 TPPPKTFTPRASE
+9 
-22 PMVNGFDASR
+22 MVNGFDPSDIER
-32 IDELPPRTRDQVQA
+32 LPPRTREQVGD
-46 RDRLLGPGYRLF
+46 RERLLGPGYRLF
-58 YEDPV
+58 YEEPV
-63 EIVRGE
+63 EIVRGA
-69 GTLLFDADG
+69 GTLLYDADG

-87 VASVGHCHP
+87 VTSVGHCHP
-96 RVVDAVHRQLSTLNT
+96 YVVEAIHRQLTTLNT

-121 TYSEQFL
+121 GYSEQFL
-128 STMPAEIG
+128 GTMPDELG

-146 ANDLAMRVARYHTGN
+146 ANDLAMRVARYYTGN
-161 QGVIVTSGAYHG
+161 QGIIVTAGAYHG
-173 LTSDVSAFSPSLG
+173 LTADVSAFSPSLG

-191 GPHVRTISPP
+191 GPHVRTITAPN
-201 DRLRHGGNDNV
+201 RLRHGGDDDV
-212 VASMRREIR
+212 VATMVREMR

-226 LERHGFGVAAFIA
+226 LQRHGFGIAAFIA
-239 DMIFSSDGIYA
+239 DTIFSSDGIYA

-256 QPVIEE
+256 QPVVDA
-262 VHAAG
+262 VHDAG

-287 GFQRHGVIPDIVTTG
+287 GFQRHGVVPDIMTTG

-315 FRPELLVEFGR
+315 FRPALLVEFGR

-349 VIGDEDLM
+349 VIVDEGLID
-357 GNADAVGRYLR
+357 NADKVGSYIMSE
-368 TQIASMA
+368 IATMA
-375 GGYEQVA
+375 GGYEQIA

-392 VDIVSDRES
+392 VDVVTDRDS
-401 NTPDGDAALRV
+401 NTPDGEATLRV

-417 RRRVLISA
+417 RRRVLLSA

-432 LKVRPPLPFS
+432 LKIRPPLPFS
-442 TSDADRLL
+442 IADADRML
-450 ENLAVVLAEELH
+450 ENLAVVLREELH

>member
-1 MTMTPPSK
+1 MTMTK
-9 TPPPKTFTPRASE
+9 AFTPKASE
-22 PMVNGFDASR
+22 PMVNGFDKSR
-32 IDELPPRTRDQVQA
+32 IDELPPHTRDQVDA

-58 YEDPV
+58 YEEPV
-63 EIVRGE
+63 EIVRGA
-69 GTLLFDADG
+69 GTLLYDADG

-96 RVVDAVHRQLSTLNT
+96 YVVDATHRQLSTLNT
-111 NTRYLQQSIL
+111 NTRYIQQSIL
-121 TYSEQFL
+121 NYSEQFL
-128 STMPAEIG
+128 GTMPAELA

-146 ANDLAMRVARYHTGN
+146 ANDLAMRVARYYTGN
-161 QGVIVTSGAYHG
+161 QGIIVTSGAYPG
-173 LTSDVSAFSPSLG
+173 LTADVSAFSPSLG

-191 GPHVRTISPP
+191 GPHVRTISAP
-201 DRLRHGGNDNV
+201 DRLRAGGDDNLI
-212 VASMRREIR
+212 AAMHREIT

-226 LERHGFGVAAFIA
+226 LQRHGFGVAAFIA

-256 QPVIEE
+256 QPVIDEI
-262 VHAAG
+262 HNAG

-287 GFQRHGVIPDIVTTG
+287 GFQRHGLVPDIMTTG

-349 VIGDEDLM
+349 VINDEGLI
-357 GNADAVGRYLR
+357 GNAEKVGTYI
-368 TQIASMA
+368 QSEIAKLA
-375 GGYEQVA
+375 TDYEQIA

-392 VDIVSDRES
+392 VDIVTDRDTL
-401 NTPDGDAALRV
+401 TPDGEATMRV
-412 VNHMR
+412 VNNMR
-417 RRRVLISA
+417 RRRILISA

-442 TSDADRLL
+442 ISDADRML
-450 ENLAVVLAEELH
+450 ESLALVLAEELH

>member
-1 MTMTPPSK
+1 MTKAVTPQ
-9 TPPPKTFTPRASE
+9 ASQ
-22 PMVNGFDASR
+22 PMVNGFDTSR
-32 IDELPPRTRDQVQA
+32 IDQLPPRTRRQVDA
-46 RDRLLGPGYRLF
+46 RERLLGPGYRLF

-63 EIVRGE
+63 EIVRGA
-69 GTLLFDADG
+69 GTLLYDADG

-96 RVVDAVHRQLSTLNT
+96 YVVDAIHRQLSTLNT
-111 NTRYLQQSIL
+111 NTRYIQQPIL
-121 TYSEQFL
+121 RYSEQFL
-128 STMPAEIG
+128 GTMPEQVG

-161 QGVIVTSGAYHG
+161 QGIIVTSGAYHG
-173 LTSDVSAFSPSLG
+173 LTSDVAAFSPSLG
-186 VGVPL
+186 IGVPL
-191 GPHVRTISPP
+191 GPHVRTVSAP
-201 DRLRHGGNDNV
+201 DRLRRGGDDNLITD
-212 VASMRREIR
+212 MRREIR

-226 LERHGFGVAAFIA
+226 LQRHGFGVAAFIA

-250 DPAGFL
+250 DPVGFL

-287 GFQRHGVIPDIVTTG
+287 GFQRHGLVPDIMTTG

-349 VIGDEDLM
+349 VINEEDLI
-357 GNADAVGRYLR
+357 GNADTVGAYIKAG
-368 TQIASMA
+368 IATLA
-375 GGYEQVA
+375 DGYEQIA

-392 VDIVSDRES
+392 VDIVTDRDS

-432 LKVRPPLPFS
+432 LKIRPPLPFS
-442 TSDADRLL
+442 ISDADRLL
-450 ENLAVVLAEELH
+450 GNLEAVLAEELH